1 MNANLKVLGATTKE
15 DLVLEGL
22 FANIPQRVMP
32 KYRWNYWGWELKV
45 AIINR
50 EFWRN
55 RLRELYKAF
64 LQSDEQRVDYLMS
77 RLVREV
83 SVDLQFL
90 HSVLFGSCCFPSNDA
105 ALSVI
110 EKLIPSGIELISLE
124 NVLGGFWVAVREIKD
139 TKATKN
145 RLFALCYGSS
155 LERALECN

>member
-1 MNANLKVLGATTKE
+1 MNASFKVLGATTTE

-22 FANIPQRVMP
+22 LVNIPQRVVP
-32 KYRWNYWGWELKV
+32 KYKWNAWGWDLKV
-45 AIINR
+45 HIINR

-55 RLRELYKAF
+55 RLRDLYAAF
-64 LQSDEQRVDYLMS
+64 LQTDEQRVDYLMN
-77 RLVREV
+77 RLIREV

-90 HSVLFGSCCFPSNDA
+90 HGVLFGSCCFPSNDA

-110 EKLIPSGIELISLE
+110 EKLIPSGIELIGFK
-124 NVLGGFWVAVREIKD
+124 NVLGGFLVVVREIKD

-145 RLFALCYGSS
+145 RLFALSYGSS